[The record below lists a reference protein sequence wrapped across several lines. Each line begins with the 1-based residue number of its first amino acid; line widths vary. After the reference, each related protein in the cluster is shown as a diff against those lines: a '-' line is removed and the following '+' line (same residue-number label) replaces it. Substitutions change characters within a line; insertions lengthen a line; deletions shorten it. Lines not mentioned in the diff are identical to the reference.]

1 MLSVEEEMMVT
12 NNEVGEDD
20 LQPFLPASA
29 SVIASDGVDM
39 ESLNAFEEL
48 QLDDGSDLIVE
59 LIDLYL
65 LDAAQRISQIREAS
79 IKTEWVSLKRAAHNL
94 RGSSGNLGVL
104 KVAEICQ
111 KLEWM
116 DRHDSPQT
124 VAALVQLLEYESA
137 MANASLAAVRQRR
150 LG

>member
-1 MLSVEEEMMVT
+1 MSLDQGT
-12 NNEVGEDD
+12 DNIKAALIPNQ
-20 LQPFLPASA
+20 LAPASVSRTTGDA
-29 SVIASDGVDM
+29 IDM
-39 ESLNAFEEL
+39 ELLNAFEEL

-65 LDAAQRISQIREAS
+65 QEASQRVTEIREAS
-79 IKTEWVSLKRAAHNL
+79 IATEWVLLKRAAHNL
-94 RGSSGNLGVL
+94 KGSSGNLGVR

-137 MANASLAAVRQRR
+137 MASASLAAVRQRR

>member
-1 MLSVEEEMMVT
+1 MTAFDQVIKDEGAGC
-12 NNEVGEDD
+12 NP
-20 LQPFLPASA
+20 QPLAPASA
-29 SVIASDGVDM
+29 SGITSNAVDM
-39 ESLNAFEEL
+39 ELLNTFEEL
-48 QLDDGSDLIVE
+48 QLNDGSDLIVE

-65 LDAAQRISQIREAS
+65 QELPQRVTEIREAS
-79 IKTEWVSLKRAAHNL
+79 FETEWVLLKRAAHNL
-94 RGSSGNLGVL
+94 KGSSGNLGVR

-124 VAALVQLLEYESA
+124 IAALVQLLEYESA
-137 MANASLAAVRQRR
+137 MASASLMAVRQRR